1 MAAIAMTT
9 SVAEPRS
16 RKLLLVVDAPSL
28 LHRNHHARA
37 HTRITDRSGRPAWAL
52 HGMLRQIIE
61 AIDGFAP
68 DAVIFGLDDRT
79 ASVRRD
85 LYPDYKAGR
94 AEKDPELVE
103 QLERAGALLDAL
115 GLATLTPPGLEA
127 DDVNASGATW
137 ARSNDWNCVIITSDR
152 DAFAHISEHTQVLR
166 LINGGINGSPLLN
179 PARLHAMYGVPA
191 ERYLEYAALRG
202 DASDNLPGVSGF
214 GEKTAAILLEQ
225 AGSMQAV
232 WADIDHNEGRA
243 LVATLDAWAEETG
256 ARRLG
261 TTVVRRLTAP
271 GARERYDFN
280 VQIMS
285 GRDDLD
291 LGLSPDVPGSP
302 GLLPLDLDRVTQ
314 VVGFLNVEATTALA
328 IRVLSS
334 DPASVSQH

>member
-1 MAAIAMTT
+1 MTAIAMAAPE
-9 SVAEPRS
+9 SQHPD

-61 AIDGFAP
+61 CIDAFAP

-85 LYPDYKAGR
+85 LYPGYKAGR
-94 AEKDPELVE
+94 AEKHPELVE

-127 DDVNASGATW
+127 DDVNASGAAW
-137 ARSNDWNCVIITSDR
+137 AHRHGWNCVIVTSDR

-166 LINGGINGSPLLN
+166 LINGGISGSPLLN
-179 PARLHAMYGVPA
+179 PVRLHAMYGVAA
-191 ERYLEYAALRG
+191 ENYLEYAALRG
-202 DASDNLPGVSGF
+202 DASDNLPGVSGL
-214 GEKTAAILLEQ
+214 GEKTAAALLGA
-225 AGSMQAV
+225 AGSMRAV
-232 WADIDHNEGRA
+232 WADIDHNEGRSLIA
-243 LVATLDAWAEETG
+243 ALDALAEETG
-256 ARRLG
+256 VRRTG
-261 TTVVRRLTAP
+261 ATIVRRLMAR

-280 VQIMS
+280 VQLMS
-285 GRDDLD
+285 GRGDLD

-302 GLLPLDLDRVTQ
+302 GLLPLDIDRVSN

-328 IRVLSS
+328 LRVLTG
-334 DPASVSQH
+334 DPASAART